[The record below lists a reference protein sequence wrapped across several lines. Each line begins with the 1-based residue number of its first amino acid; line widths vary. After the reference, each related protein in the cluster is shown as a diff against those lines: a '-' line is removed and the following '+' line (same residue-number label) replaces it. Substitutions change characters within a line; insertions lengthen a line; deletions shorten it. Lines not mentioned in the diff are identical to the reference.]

1 MLNLGIGIGIFSL
14 IIYILVI
21 LLLNTKLKRK
31 MDECMF
37 WGFCILLIITAIFKG
52 NMTEAFQKSLK
63 FGFKQEVVYA
73 AMIFSFMAVL
83 MQKTGVINRLVNIL
97 NSFLGRFRGG
107 AAYVSTIA
115 SALFGMI
122 SGSGSGNAAA
132 VGAITIPWMKQ
143 TGWNSEMSTTIVA
156 GNAGLGICFPPSSS
170 MFLLLGM
177 PVISSEL
184 TSSNLYITLMSGAL
198 IILLYRLILI
208 RYYVAKYKIQATTNE
223 QTKSLNKVFTSN
235 CSSLLIFLGVL
246 IPIFITSGSFSNYL
260 TNNPTFGEK
269 ALKAI
274 SLITWIPVL
283 IIIITFIEGWKYLPK
298 KINEWSELCKKA
310 MPSFASG
317 VLLFFAFASSRLLIN
332 LGLEEEVTTI
342 FSYLANYSKYIVIIG
357 LAILSLLMVGP
368 FTGTATTTAI
378 GSVGYIALRSI
389 NVPPTIACTTLLIMF
404 SNESCMPPNSAP
416 VYIASSI
423 SSLEDPGSTFIKLI
437 LHFAFPTVF
446 LAILMSLGII
456 PLP

>member
-283 IIIITFIEGWKYLPK
+283 IIIITFIEGWKYLP
-298 KINEWSELCKKA
+298 
-310 MPSFASG
+310 SG

-404 SNESCMPPNSAP
+404 SNEGCMPPNSAP

>member
-156 GNAGLGICFPPSSS
+156 GNAGLGICFPQC
-170 MFLLLGM
+170 F
-177 PVISSEL
+177 
-184 TSSNLYITLMSGAL
+184 
-198 IILLYRLILI
+198 
-208 RYYVAKYKIQATTNE
+208 YYLVC
-223 QTKSLNKVFTSN
+223 L
-235 CSSLLIFLGVL
+235 
-246 IPIFITSGSFSNYL
+246 
-260 TNNPTFGEK
+260 
-269 ALKAI
+269 
-274 SLITWIPVL
+274 
-283 IIIITFIEGWKYLPK
+283 
-298 KINEWSELCKKA
+298 
-310 MPSFASG
+310 
-317 VLLFFAFASSRLLIN
+317 
-332 LGLEEEVTTI
+332 
-342 FSYLANYSKYIVIIG
+342 
-357 LAILSLLMVGP
+357 
-368 FTGTATTTAI
+368 
-378 GSVGYIALRSI
+378 
-389 NVPPTIACTTLLIMF
+389 
-404 SNESCMPPNSAP
+404 
-416 VYIASSI
+416 
-423 SSLEDPGSTFIKLI
+423 
-437 LHFAFPTVF
+437 
-446 LAILMSLGII
+446 
-456 PLP
+456 